1 MAAPPAPEVT
11 QRMPVSAIPRPVSRM
26 RYVRMM
32 SVPLYDVPGFW
43 LVVRQELHLQHVL
56 HNVKSRVS
64 AFLAL
69 GCCIATPPRP
79 RGLVRVSPL
88 RPILR
93 PQWQG
98 RLTPTIPDAATAAA
112 TDGRSVPVAVVS
124 TCSNR

>member
-1 MAAPPAPEVT
+1 MAAPPAPEVM

-32 SVPLYDVPGFW
+32 SVPLFGVLGFW
-43 LVVRQELHLQHVL
+43 LVVRQELHLQDVL

-69 GCCIATPPRP
+69 GCCIAMPPR

-93 PQWQG
+93 PLWQG

-112 TDGRSVPVAVVS
+112 TEGRSVPVAVVS